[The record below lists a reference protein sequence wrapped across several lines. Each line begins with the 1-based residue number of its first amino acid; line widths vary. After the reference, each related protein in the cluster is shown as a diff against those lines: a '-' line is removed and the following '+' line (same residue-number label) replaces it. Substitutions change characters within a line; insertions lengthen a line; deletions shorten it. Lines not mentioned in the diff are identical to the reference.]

1 MNSKGQPELKPC
13 PFCGSKAEVWI
24 SKYYCESFVKI
35 CCTKCFA
42 ETDGYKEI
50 DEAYNAWNM
59 RVNNE

>member
-13 PFCGSKAEVWI
+13 PFCGSEADI
-24 SKYYCESFVKI
+24 SIRKFCFVKI